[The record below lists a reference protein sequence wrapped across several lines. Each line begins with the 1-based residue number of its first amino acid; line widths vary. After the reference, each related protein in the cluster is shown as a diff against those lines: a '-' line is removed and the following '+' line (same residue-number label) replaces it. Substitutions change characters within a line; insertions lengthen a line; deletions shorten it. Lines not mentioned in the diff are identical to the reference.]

1 MRLVS
6 PLVFPSYSKSAW
18 LTIGFSRAAPGKSH
32 SGETPTT
39 SSPRPRAKQI
49 SVAAGRRE
57 TIRIGF
63 DCHDS
68 GGTAKNG
75 VQSGASQTPRRLVL
89 INLIFFPLP
98 TGEKNLTAHPQ
109 EKKGGDNRP
118 AKNEK

>member
-6 PLVFPSYSKSAW
+6 PLVAPSYSKSAW

-68 GGTAKNG
+68 GGVDQNAVPGGGSSPPEANFYKNTPLFSPRPL
-75 VQSGASQTPRRLVL
+75 VENRSISAS
-89 INLIFFPLP
+89 
-98 TGEKNLTAHPQ
+98 
-109 EKKGGDNRP
+109 P
-118 AKNEK
+118 AEVR

>member
-75 VQSGASQTPRRLVL
+75 VQSGGPQPPRRHFL
-89 INLIFFPLP
+89 INLLFSPLAL
-98 TGEKNLTAHPQ
+98 GEKILPSYPPT
-109 EKKGGDNRP
+109 KGGGHNSP
-118 AKNEK
+118 